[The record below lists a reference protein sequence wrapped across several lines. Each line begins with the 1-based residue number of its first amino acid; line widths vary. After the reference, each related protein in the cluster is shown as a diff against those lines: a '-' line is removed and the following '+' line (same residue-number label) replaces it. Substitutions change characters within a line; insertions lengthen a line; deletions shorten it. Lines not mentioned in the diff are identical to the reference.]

1 MCKFS
6 NKGRDAGVLPI
17 HGADE
22 FFGHPA
28 ILVDDVCFGELEC
41 SVAVGEGAVR
51 VAEDRKREVLASGK
65 VLQGS
70 SIRVHADAQHG
81 YTLLAHGFGELL
93 EAGSLLDAGRAPGG
107 PEVQH
112 HHLARVIVK

>member
-28 ILVDDVCFGELEC
+28 VLVDDVGFRKLEC
-41 SVAVGEGAVR
+41 AVAVGEGAVG
-51 VAEDRKREVLASGK
+51 VAQDRKREVLLSGK
-65 VLQGS
+65 VLQGVPS
-70 SIRVHADAQHG
+70 SS
-81 YTLLAHGFGELL
+81 TLTP
-93 EAGSLLDAGRAPGG
+93 STVTPC
-107 PEVQH
+107 
-112 HHLARVIVK
+112 